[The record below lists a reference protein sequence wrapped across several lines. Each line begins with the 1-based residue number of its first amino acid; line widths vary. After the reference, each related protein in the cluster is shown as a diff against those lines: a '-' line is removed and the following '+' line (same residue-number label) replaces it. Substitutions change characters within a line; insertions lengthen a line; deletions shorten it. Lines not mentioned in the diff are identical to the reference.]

1 MKRGVVG
8 GIAVCLLFAVSWS
21 APVVAVTVHVNDV
34 SLTLARPILVE
45 NGSVLVPMAEFGRA
59 MGIETTVEADRWV
72 LRWAGARYGVA
83 ADRCAIRDG
92 VPYAGLDWIVGLI
105 GGEIHR
111 VGDAWFVESP
121 VASLEEFEATSERVI
136 LRFDA
141 FVPIDVELSED
152 EGSLHLT
159 LHHCASKVGPQ
170 LIVLGDEG
178 IGLVRL
184 PLGVKGRVDVS
195 IDIAE
200 GMTYR
205 TETVESPGFYSFALE
220 ASAQPAEESLV
231 RVAEGIDL
239 HELATVLSD
248 VPIRADWLYVDAWRD
263 RYRLMP
269 TLPSTGFGTLAS
281 IEEFADCT
289 GAVAAIGL
297 GCGRDPLPVDLLVIA
312 GTPYIAAEDAEGGLA
327 LDLFGWWTYCSGP
340 TTLFARHGGERIRID
355 DLNRPLQYGE
365 VIAYPPGYT
374 GSIARGVPGSFTVV
388 KVRSDRVVSVSEGPF
403 VATDP
408 SATLLV
414 ASGEAKGRL
423 SLVRLGDALSI
434 ECGVGPSATCYE
446 HAFTAGPVLVDSGT
460 FAEVPASDLA
470 SPLRSWSVLATDW
483 HGGLI
488 LLSFVR
494 ESGSEAA
501 AVGDLTSLLRSMPVP
516 IRDAIVLGRCGETAV
531 VLRNGSSLFRLGSGD
546 PYASALCLVPL
557 AP

>member
-8 GIAVCLLFAVSWS
+8 GIAVCLLFAASWS
-21 APVVAVTVHVNDV
+21 VAAMTVHVNDV
-34 SLTLARPILVE
+34 PLSLTRPILVE
-45 NGSVLVPMAEFGRA
+45 DGSVLVPMSEFGRA
-59 MGIETTVEADRWV
+59 VGIETIAEADRWV
-72 LRWAGARYGVA
+72 LRWAGSRYGVA
-83 ADRCAIRDG
+83 TDRCAIRDG
-92 VPYAGLDWIVGLI
+92 VPYAGLEWVVGLI

-111 VGDAWFVESP
+111 VGEAWFVETP
-121 VASLEEFEATSERVI
+121 VASLEQFEATSDRVI

-141 FVPIDVELSED
+141 FVPIVVESSD
-152 EGSLHLT
+152 DGSLHLA

-178 IGLVRL
+178 IGSVRL
-184 PLGVKGRVDVS
+184 PSGANGRVDVS

-205 TETVESPGFYSFALE
+205 TEAVESPGFYSFTLE
-220 ASAQPAEESLV
+220 ASAQPAEKSIV

-239 HELATVLSD
+239 HEQTTILSD
-248 VPIRADWLYVDAWRD
+248 APVRADWLYVDAWRD
-263 RYRLMP
+263 RYRLVP
-269 TLPSTGFGTLAS
+269 TLPPTGFGTLS
-281 IEEFADCT
+281 PIEELATCA

-297 GCGRDPLPVDLLVIA
+297 GCGRDPSSVGLLVIA
-312 GTPYIAAEDAEGGLA
+312 GTPYIAAEDADGGLA
-327 LDLFGWWTYCSGP
+327 LDLFGWWTYCTGP
-340 TTLFARHGGERIRID
+340 TTLFARHGGERIPID

-365 VIAYPPGYT
+365 VLAYPPGYN
-374 GSIARGVPGSFTVV
+374 GPIARGVPGSFTVV

-403 VATDP
+403 VTADP

-423 SLVRLGDALSI
+423 SLVRLGDALSL
-434 ECGVGPSATCYE
+434 ECGIGSDATCFE
-446 HAFTAGPVLVDSGT
+446 HAVSTGPILVDSGT

-501 AVGDLTSLLRSMPVP
+501 AAADQTSLLRSMPVP
-516 IRDAIVLGRCGETAV
+516 IRDAIVLGRCRETTV
-531 VLRNGSSLFRLGSGD
+531 VLRNGSSLFRIGSGD

>member
-8 GIAVCLLFAVSWS
+8 GIAVCLLFAASWS
-21 APVVAVTVHVNDV
+21 VAAMTVHVNDV
-34 SLTLARPILVE
+34 PLSLTRPILVE
-45 NGSVLVPMAEFGRA
+45 DGSVLVPMSEFGRA
-59 MGIETTVEADRWV
+59 VGIETIAEADRWV
-72 LRWAGARYGVA
+72 LRWAGSRYGVA
-83 ADRCAIRDG
+83 TDRCAIRDG
-92 VPYAGLDWIVGLI
+92 VPYAGLEWVVGLI

-111 VGDAWFVESP
+111 VGEAWFVETP
-121 VASLEEFEATSERVI
+121 VASLEQFEATSDRVI

-141 FVPIDVELSED
+141 FVPIVVESSD
-152 EGSLHLT
+152 DGSLHLA

-178 IGLVRL
+178 IGSVRL
-184 PLGVKGRVDVS
+184 PSGANGRVDVS

-205 TETVESPGFYSFALE
+205 TEAVESPGFYSFTLE
-220 ASAQPAEESLV
+220 ASAQPAEKSIV

-239 HELATVLSD
+239 HEQTAILSD
-248 VPIRADWLYVDAWRD
+248 APVRADWLYVDAWRD
-263 RYRLMP
+263 RYRLVP
-269 TLPSTGFGTLAS
+269 TLPPTGFGTLS
-281 IEEFADCT
+281 PIEELAACA

-297 GCGRDPLPVDLLVIA
+297 GCGRDPLSVGLLVIA
-312 GTPYIAAEDAEGGLA
+312 GTPYIAAEDADGGLA
-327 LDLFGWWTYCSGP
+327 LDLFGWWTYCTGP
-340 TTLFARHGGERIRID
+340 TTLFARHGGERIPID

-365 VIAYPPGYT
+365 VLAYPPGYN
-374 GSIARGVPGSFTVV
+374 GPIARGVPGSFTVV

-403 VATDP
+403 VTADP

-423 SLVRLGDALSI
+423 SLVRLGDALSL
-434 ECGVGPSATCYE
+434 ECGIGSDATCFE
-446 HAFTAGPVLVDSGT
+446 HAVSTGPILVDSGT

-501 AVGDLTSLLRSMPVP
+501 AAGDLTSLLRSMPVP
-516 IRDAIVLGRCGETAV
+516 IRDAIVLGRCRETTV
-531 VLRNGSSLFRLGSGD
+531 VLRNGSSLFRIGSGD